1 MVCGRLLQ
9 VLEETDS
16 TFRIIAP
23 IHLLSDM
30 EGLQLLVSPEEERGP
45 ENTGC
50 SQKIAVTW
58 TTGLSRPQAIQA
70 NCGGR
75 DSMWSLWQVPN
86 SRIIT

>member
-1 MVCGRLLQ
+1 MGSQ
-9 VLEETDS
+9 ILEAAYFS
-16 TFRIIAP
+16 FRTSAQIG
-23 IHLLSDM
+23 LLSDM

-45 ENTGC
+45 GDIGC

-75 DSMWSLWQVPN
+75 DSIWSLWQVPN